1 MSIEFQQPKSKQKSP
16 ANRLSDFVGVKKL
29 MKSPEKSPKN
39 DLTKVP
45 NLRKLMS
52 PKAQKSPVN
61 DLSRN
66 VSGAANLF
74 NVSGIEMLHDGSD
87 IENSEDLFTNI
98 TGKQPIKSYGS
109 RRTRSLTNTK
119 DGESL
124 KENDKSRK
132 TMGDL
137 PLYSPRVAQ
146 WVDEQVNWSA
156 QDLKDEDDTFDK
168 QLLEKSD
175 TTSRRGR
182 SSSIARNKNLDN
194 VNDEV
199 ESSYNTSRRRSLR
212 NSASNN
218 SLVKSMKKY
227 EGEQSENV
235 SAEFESVDFNNG
247 HVEKSTRKSKTP
259 VSFFTTLITCFA
271 SFINLLIFYFFHS
284 TSQSDSL
291 ANIGYQ
297 SDWKIIYVLDY

>member
-29 MKSPEKSPKN
+29 MKSPAKSPKN

-52 PKAQKSPVN
+52 PKVQKSPVN

-109 RRTRSLTNTK
+109 RRTRSLIGQK
-119 DGESL
+119 EGESL
-124 KENDKSRK
+124 KENDKYRK

-146 WVDEQVNWSA
+146 WVEEHVNLSA
-156 QDLKDEDDTFDK
+156 QDLMDGDDTFDK

-175 TTSRRGR
+175 RTSRRGR
-182 SSSIARNKNLDN
+182 SSSIARNKSLDN
-194 VNDEV
+194 VNDKV
-199 ESSYNTSRRRSLR
+199 EFSYNTSRRRSER
-212 NSASNN
+212 NSASSN

-227 EGEQSENV
+227 EEEQSENV
-235 SAEFESVDFNNG
+235 NADFESVDFNNS

-259 VSFFTTLITCFA
+259 VSL
-271 SFINLLIFYFFHS
+271 FIY
-284 TSQSDSL
+284 
-291 ANIGYQ
+291 
-297 SDWKIIYVLDY
+297 